1 MQLDPSESINNMG
14 SLRVDVIDGANLP
27 SADRNGY
34 SDPYCK
40 FELNGETVFKTQV
53 QKKTLHPVWKETFE
67 TEIPS
72 RTAAKFRCKVYDW
85 DFAGDAD
92 HLGVAD
98 IDLNLLEPFK
108 LQEMNLVLDGK
119 SGTIRIRLLFKPAY
133 ITRSR
138 QGTSTFSGTFAV
150 PGKIVTGVAGA
161 PIKGVGLAA
170 SGIGAGVGKGAS
182 FIKHGFKSK
191 KTVTDKGDSV
201 GTIAADEVT
210 IANGGTVETQASA
223 GTVNTS
229 PPSTSQYGDLLTP
242 SHTRNKSVTAASIY
256 STAGGP
262 APTGNATFTIVSA
275 EGYPPSSNVM
285 VVIKQLPR
293 EKTIFKT
300 KHIKSPSGSV
310 TFDESFTAPCSADTQ
325 FQVQVK
331 NHATFGS
338 DDVLGQ
344 TLFFVDESGTQQ
356 EKIIKAGNGHVVI
369 KSNFVGKE
377 GSGEPPSPASGRAQ
391 GGMRRS
397 FLSKKESGRMSRD
410 GTPI

>member
-27 SADRNGY
+27 SADRNGF

-67 TEIPS
+67 TEVPS
-72 RTAAKFRCKVYDW
+72 RTAARFRCKVFDW

-92 HLGVAD
+92 HLGIAD
-98 IDLNLLEPFK
+98 IDLSHLEPFK
-108 LQEMNLVLDGK
+108 PQEMNLVLDGK

-191 KTVTDKGDSV
+191 KTVTDRADSV

-210 IANGGTVETQASA
+210 IANGGTLETQVSA
-223 GTVNTS
+223 ATVNTS
-229 PPSTSQYGDLLTP
+229 PPSTSQYGDLLAP
-242 SHTRNKSVTAASIY
+242 SHTRNRSVTASSIY

-338 DDVLGQ
+338 DDILGQ

-356 EKIIKAGNGHVVI
+356 EKIIKAGSGHVVI
-369 KSNFVGKE
+369 KSNFVSKE
-377 GSGEPPSPASGRAQ
+377 GNGEPPSPASGK
-391 GGMRRS
+391 GGIRRS
-397 FLSKKESGRMSRD
+397 FMSKKESGRMSRD